1 MIRPLHCVLGLV
13 LGLPLPAGSLLGAV
27 RILEKD
33 GRVRPSLKDAVAI
46 LEPLRRDGPGPGPS
60 ATVVIRTVGKQ
71 FIPRVALATPG
82 TEVSFPNLDPILHNV
97 FSVTLGDRF
106 DTGHYLPGYA
116 PKVKL
121 PNPGLVK
128 IYCNIHHQ
136 MNAFVWVVTTPFA
149 QLLDGRRGLAFEEV
163 PPGAYRLRLWHPET
177 GEQEWPVRIQET
189 PTRGEWT
196 LQVSL
201 PPVEPHKNKFGRD
214 YPPPADD
221 RNY

>member
-1 MIRPLHCVLGLV
+1 MIRPLHCALAL
-13 LGLPLPAGSLLGAV
+13 LLSLPLPAGSLLGDV
-27 RILEKD
+27 RILEQD
-33 GRVRPSLKDAVAI
+33 GRIRTSLKDAVAI
-46 LEPLRRDGPGPGPS
+46 LEPVQRAGPGPGPS

-97 FSVTLGDRF
+97 FSVTPGDRF

-149 QLLDGRRGLAFEEV
+149 QLLAGRRGLAFDQV
-163 PPGAYRLRLWHPET
+163 PPGSYRLRLWHPET
-177 GEQEWPVRIQET
+177 GEQEWPVRILDGEN
-189 PTRGEWT
+189 RGEWT
-196 LQVSL
+196 LRVSL
-201 PPVEPHKNKFGRD
+201 PQVEPHKNKFGRD